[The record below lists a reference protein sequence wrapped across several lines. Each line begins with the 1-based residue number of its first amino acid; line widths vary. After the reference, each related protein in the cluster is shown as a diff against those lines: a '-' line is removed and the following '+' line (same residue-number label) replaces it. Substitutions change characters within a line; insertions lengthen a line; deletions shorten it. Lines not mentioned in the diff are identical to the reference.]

1 MTKVFRWSV
10 FQFFLINSFLGQ
22 NSGLLKPE
30 KITTYWNKEKQQI
43 RSIGTYHTNGYS
55 KIGAKSGNW
64 IHYFKNG
71 TIQEISNYYKGAL
84 NGVYK
89 SYYING
95 NLKIKTFYTL
105 GKVDSTF
112 EAYYFNGNLAEKG
125 KYTIRPNIFSK
136 DTLTLDYWI
145 HKNELLS
152 SNKTGIWK
160 YYYEKGTL
168 MEKTYFLEKDS
179 IEYIDLFIDIAGDT
193 IIKDGEGIRKS
204 YYPSQKIKS
213 LVEYKNGL
221 ENGLYKLFKPNGK
234 VRKKGEYING
244 EKSGKWMESF
254 LTNDSTYQLVEFTN
268 WVKE

>member
-1 MTKVFRWSV
+1 M
-10 FQFFLINSFLGQ
+10 GQ

-112 EAYYFNGNLAEKG
+112 EAYYFNGNLA
-125 KYTIRPNIFSK
+125 
-136 DTLTLDYWI
+136 
-145 HKNELLS
+145 
-152 SNKTGIWK
+152 
-160 YYYEKGTL
+160 
-168 MEKTYFLEKDS
+168 
-179 IEYIDLFIDIAGDT
+179 
-193 IIKDGEGIRKS
+193 
-204 YYPSQKIKS
+204 
-213 LVEYKNGL
+213 
-221 ENGLYKLFKPNGK
+221 
-234 VRKKGEYING
+234 
-244 EKSGKWMESF
+244 
-254 LTNDSTYQLVEFTN
+254 
-268 WVKE
+268 